1 MNIKQAIVVTNDF
14 MCYVCLFLVSLV
26 AVLCVFNEGVVVGL
40 LVFLGGW
47 VLCSLMFGLWFVLS
61 KISEDLM
68 EQVRLTKEQ
77 NRILNRNMD

>member
-14 MCYVCLFLVSLV
+14 MCYVCLFVLSLTAIV
-26 AVLCVFNEGVVVGL
+26 CVFSQGVVFGL

-61 KISEDLM
+61 KISEDLI
-68 EQVRLTKEQ
+68 ELVAVTKKK
-77 NRILNRNMD
+77 NNI